1 MRKVLSFGSILLLIC
16 LTVPLASVNA
26 DVVVRFNTESDADG
40 TNMEEPLGAE
50 LDTVDDPADDN
61 STSTATLAGITFVT
75 SATSNFGD
83 MTAVPNPGGG
93 GFGVNTGG
101 GGNAIGDA
109 AAAIDDGETLT
120 IAITFDES
128 LFSKVSLAEID
139 FGGVT
144 DNTDSATVSVA
155 GNANIT
161 VFDDIDTTGLP
172 FTFLSFDILT
182 FTDLDGNPV
191 PIDLS
196 SGDTLV
202 FSNVST
208 GDASFE
214 IDSFDLHLTPTAIP
228 EPSSLGLLG
237 LLGLGVATRRR
248 R

>member
-1 MRKVLSFGSILLLIC
+1 MRKTLSFGSILLLFC

-26 DVVVRFNTESDADG
+26 DLVRFNTESDADG
-40 TNMEEPLGAE
+40 SNMEEPLGAA
-50 LDTVDDPADDN
+50 LDTVDDPTDPN
-61 STSTATLAGITFVT
+61 STSSGTFAGITFVA
-75 SATSNFGD
+75 SATTNFGD
-83 MTAVPNPGGG
+83 LTAVPNPGGG
-93 GFGVNTGG
+93 GLGVNTGG

-109 AAAIDDGETLT
+109 AAQIDDGETLT
-120 IAITFDES
+120 LTITFDES

-139 FGGVT
+139 FGGVSGS
-144 DNTDSATVSVA
+144 TDSATVSVA
-155 GNANIT
+155 GGADIT
-161 VFDDIDTTGLP
+161 VFDDIDTTGSP
-172 FTFLSFDILT
+172 FTFLGFDVLT

-214 IDSFDLHLTPTAIP
+214 IDSFDLHITSAVP
-228 EPSSLGLLG
+228 EPSSVALLG
-237 LLGLGVATRRR
+237 LLGLGVVARRR